1 MKTKV
6 TDFLDSANIPYEIK
20 PHTKAVYTCEDAAR
34 ERNVRLTQILKC
46 MIGQDERQNIYVMLI
61 PGDKILKIKR
71 VRQIAKGRRIE
82 LISPDKLSDNLGLT
96 VGAISPIQL
105 LGKAKQFLID
115 NNVFRE
121 DYIDISSGDP
131 DAGIEMRADTLAD
144 IVNAVRCDIV
154 SVR

>member
-1 MKTKV
+1 MNTKV
-6 TDFLDSANIPYEIK
+6 TDFLDSANVSYEIK

-34 ERNVRLTQILKC
+34 ERNVRLTKILKC
-46 MIGQDERQNIYVMLI
+46 MLGQDDQQNIYVMLI

-71 VRQIAKGRRIE
+71 VRQVANGRRIE
-82 LISPDKLSDNLGLT
+82 LLHPDRISNFLGLT

-105 LGKAKQFLID
+105 IGLAKQFFID

-121 DYIDISSGDP
+121 EYVDISSGEP
-131 DAGIEMRADTLAD
+131 DSGIEIRSGTLTA
-144 IVNAVRCDIV
+144 ILKAVKCDIV